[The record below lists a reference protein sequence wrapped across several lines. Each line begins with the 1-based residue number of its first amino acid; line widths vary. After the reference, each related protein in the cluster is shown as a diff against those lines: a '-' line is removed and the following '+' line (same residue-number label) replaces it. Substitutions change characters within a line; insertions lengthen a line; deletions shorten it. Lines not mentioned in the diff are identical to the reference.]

1 MKLKTGS
8 NLIFGIMF
16 IVSLACTATM
26 AQSGRG
32 TMHGYV
38 SFEGVSYNDQATK
51 KLHAA
56 IELRSITDGDSRGYT
71 AETTDYGS
79 FDLKAVPMGEYQ
91 LKISA
96 PGFKPYETE
105 VYLPSDFNYSV
116 ATILKSVES
125 TPVTRQPR
133 KAVARIWH
141 GRTLTSKAD
150 EYYEYL
156 KESGIKA
163 LEAIPGN
170 LGAQV
175 LRRSEGKNT
184 EFIVISY
191 WESRDAIRKFAGD
204 DIEKTRVMPRDR
216 EYLLEIETTVRHFDV
231 LLDDRK

>member
-1 MKLKTGS
+1 
-8 NLIFGIMF
+8 MF
-16 IVSLACTATM
+16 LVSLACTAIV

-32 TMHGYV
+32 TMRGYV
-38 SFEGVSYNDQATK
+38 GFEGVSYNDQTTK

-56 IELRSITDGDSRGYT
+56 IELRSVTEGDDRNYKG
-71 AETTDYGS
+71 ETTDYGS

-116 ATILKSVES
+116 ATMLKAVES
-125 TPVTRQPR
+125 KPATTQQR

-150 EYYEYL
+150 EYYDYL
-156 KESGIKA
+156 KETGIKA

-175 LRRSEGKNT
+175 LRRTEGKNT
-184 EFIVISY
+184 EFTVISY

-204 DIEKTRVMPRDR
+204 DIEKARSMPRDR
-216 EYLLEIETTVRHFDV
+216 EYLLEVEPNVRHFDV